1 MNVQFLGTSSGS
13 PSRYRNMAATAVSFD
28 TTKQWLLVDCA
39 EGTQHQLLATS
50 LSPAKVAVICITH
63 IHGDHCYG
71 LPGMLSSMS
80 LHGRTESVTLIA
92 PQKLIQFIHLS
103 LGLTDVKLG
112 FDLQCHAV
120 ETLTQELDL
129 TFCRVKPIELKH
141 RVPSYAYQITEC
153 GIPKK
158 LKIEKLKADGIAS
171 GPHFNALQKGQDVTY
186 EGKRLCSSEY
196 TFDSWRPRK
205 IIICGDNEKPAKL
218 QNEVDGVDL
227 LVHEA
232 TFTHGDLHRV
242 GLHTGH
248 SDAKRIAEFAQ
259 KHHIP
264 MLALT
269 HFSVRY
275 HGPGMLEPLKSEACE
290 HYQGQ
295 LYFAEDLL
303 SLSVPKQRN

>member
-1 MNVQFLGTSSGS
+1 MDVQFLGTSSGS
-13 PSRYRNMAATAVSFD
+13 PSRFRNMSATAVSFE
-28 TTKQWLLVDCA
+28 TSKQWLLVDCA
-39 EGTQHQLLATS
+39 EGTQHQLLSTS

-80 LHGRTESVTLIA
+80 LHGRTQPVTLIA

-120 ETLTQELDL
+120 ESLAGELEL
-129 TFCRVKPIELKH
+129 SFCRVKAIELKH
-141 RVPSYAYQITEC
+141 RVPSFGYQITEC
-153 GIPKK
+153 GVPKK
-158 LKIEKLKADGIAS
+158 LEIAKLEADGIAS
-171 GPHFNALQKGQDVTY
+171 GPHYNALQKGQDVTY
-186 EGKRLCSSEY
+186 EGKKLRSTEY

-218 QNEVDGVDL
+218 QNDVDDIDL

-232 TFTHGDLHRV
+232 TFTHADLLRV
-242 GLHTGH
+242 GTHTGH

-275 HGPGMLEPLKSEACE
+275 HGPGMLEALKSEANE
-290 HYQGQ
+290 HYQGL

-303 SLSVPKQRN
+303 SLSIPKQRN